1 MVIASSGCKYVVL
14 CLLLLLLCSFL
25 KIHKNTTGQRQWPL
39 QPDDSVLEHWT
50 GEPHTQPP
58 RLPLLHEDPP
68 RHRPRRGVQKTKH
81 VFLMLSKLR
90 L

>member
-1 MVIASSGCKYVVL
+1 MVIASGGCKYVVL
-14 CLLLLLLCSFL
+14 CLYFL

-39 QPDDSVLEHWT
+39 QPDDSVLEHGA

-81 VFLMLSKLR
+81 VILLPKLR